1 MRMAIVFVVVAA
13 VVLLAGCGSKDTEVE
28 KQRAGENQGLDRLNE
43 QVRVLSVEVRRM
55 REDLRELDG
64 DLFDL
69 KSQLDLGVASTRGG
83 GETTAAA
90 GTGGGTTSA
99 AGLEEVPV
107 EPIEANLEIL
117 AVELAKTRADV
128 KTLSQAYAA
137 DKELE
142 ELRDPR
148 RTWEAMGDADKLTG
162 RLDRLAKS
170 HATGIEDEA
179 TRELFLADIA
189 TLKDEI
195 AVRASTPREEQ
206 LETYKAGLAERIS
219 AETNERRRQWYERQ
233 LASLTGEDEEAVERQ
248 LDFAMRGDNARQLGE
263 FARKY
268 EIPRETLS
276 DNGLRTFGGMGGRMG
291 GRGGGDRGGG
301 RGGARGGG

>member
-1 MRMAIVFVVVAA
+1 MRMVIVFAVVAV

-28 KQRAGENQGLDRLNE
+28 KQRAGENRGLERLNE

-64 DLFDL
+64 DLL
-69 KSQLDLGVASTRGG
+69 ALRSQLDLGMASTRGG

-90 GTGGGTTSA
+90 GTTSA
-99 AGLEEVPV
+99 AGPLEDVPI
-107 EPIEANLEIL
+107 EPIEANVEVL
-117 AVELAKTRADV
+117 AAELAKTRAEV
-128 KTLSQAYAA
+128 KTLRQAYAA

-148 RTWEAMGDADKLTG
+148 RTWEAMGDADKLTV

-170 HATGIEDEA
+170 HAPGIEDEA

-195 AVRASTPREEQ
+195 AVRANTPREEQ
-206 LETYKAGLAERIS
+206 VESVKARLAERIS
-219 AETNERRRQWYERQ
+219 TETNERRRGWYEQQ
-233 LASLTGEDEEAVERQ
+233 LTNLSSDDGEAVDRQ
-248 LDFAMRGDNARQLGE
+248 LDFAMRYDNGRQLGE

-268 EIPRETLS
+268 EIPRETLR
-276 DNGLRTFGGMGGRMG
+276 DNGLQSFGGMGGRMG
-291 GRGGGDRGGG
+291 GRAGGG
-301 RGGARGGG
+301 RGGRGGRGARGGR